1 MGSTVTSRPPAVF
14 TGDSGGDTWSPVAS
28 YRRRRL
34 NAALSLFSCK
44 NCSSASVT
52 ASRSPIMPAWH
63 ASGRC
68 TKLARGAAKCISF
81 TTTPFTLKSFPP
93 VTINVGTSRRSNRS
107 NTSIAVCL

>member
-1 MGSTVTSRPPAVF
+1 
-14 TGDSGGDTWSPVAS
+14 
-28 YRRRRL
+28 
-34 NAALSLFSCK
+34 
-44 NCSSASVT
+44 
-52 ASRSPIMPAWH
+52 MPAWH

-107 NTSIAVCL
+107 NTSIAVCLWPVTSMRLYDPPCRRFMCL